1 MSGVVSDQPSGDAP
15 CGYLSTR
22 MDGTIVGVNETLL
35 GWLGYERSELI
46 GHVTFQS
53 LLAIGGRIYYETHYG
68 PLLAMQG
75 AVREIAVELVR
86 RDGTRMPA
94 LVNSDVQMGSDGRPS
109 FIHTAVFSALFRREY
124 EQELLAARRAAEES
138 EKVALE
144 ARRAAEVSERVAL
157 AARQAAEESERRLA
171 LLQDLV
177 SEFAVALNNG
187 DVVDALA
194 GTGLRAVHAVR
205 SAVWLK
211 SDDGTSLEWM
221 NGGSAPTEPRMQR
234 TMLDDPLPHAR
245 AAREGTLLVVDSDD
259 ELRRESAVA
268 ADAMVALGLGALAIV
283 PLVAGDTL
291 FGVVGFGY
299 RAASDIGTETRQLL
313 WTVARQ
319 AGQTLQRT
327 RQFEVEQQLR
337 QRAETLQLITAAL
350 AVPLDAQQI
359 AEAAADRVAATLDFD
374 RALVV
379 LPGEPPTVAGGMAA
393 VPAVTTGFTQSTVD
407 AWWHDPAP
415 LERMLGWPATE
426 GTFIARAADHPDTLD
441 GLFTGDWA
449 VAILPLR
456 VGTVA
461 LGALVLGRAGTR
473 GFPPGER
480 SFLRTF
486 ATQCAQALER
496 ARLHAETLEL
506 QREATFLVALSRRL
520 DETAGLLSRAGVL
533 VSELVPAVALGA
545 RVELVV
551 ETGRVLLA
559 AEPTGPVAGPDGAGG
574 TEARADEF
582 VDVAVRTGN
591 TTIAAQR
598 GTGPCDV
605 AVPLRARG
613 RVIGV
618 LVLGFPR
625 GSEIHRRTRFL
636 SELAASAGLAL
647 ENGRLYDQEH
657 ENAHILQRGLLSG
670 DLPRDPRVAF
680 GTWYRPAA
688 DDLEV
693 GGDWHDAFMV
703 GPNRVA
709 IVVGD
714 VVGRGIRAAATM
726 GHLRSAVRALA
737 ATDPGPAGLLERLD
751 RFVDRFEDGRMS
763 TVAYALLDL
772 DTGQLR
778 YACAGHVPPLLIEPN
793 GGERF
798 LWSGRSTPIA
808 AYTGMKPRVEAEAQL
823 KPGARLLLYT
833 DGLVERRTGNLH
845 TDLARLAGEAAAR
858 RHAPLAWLLP
868 DLGAAL
874 AQTRDDD
881 VCMLCLAYGAGPS
894 FACTVPAD
902 IVRLKSVRDELRGW
916 LVTAGVP
923 ALDRDAVLLACSEA
937 VANAIE
943 HAYGADGVGE
953 VHVSAAMLDGSV
965 ELAVHDRG
973 AWQDPDPQSD
983 RGRGLA
989 LIETVVDD
997 VTIAHD
1003 GGTTIT
1009 MRRRLQGGDRHDP
1022 A

>member
-1 MSGVVSDQPSGDAP
+1 
-15 CGYLSTR
+15 

-53 LLAIGGRIYYETHYG
+53 LLTIGGRIYYETHYG

-75 AVREIAVELVR
+75 EVREIAVELLR

-94 LVNSDVQMGSDGRPS
+94 LVNSDVQLGTDGLPS

-138 EKVALE
+138 EKAALA
-144 ARRAAEVSERVAL
+144 ARRAAEKSERVAL
-157 AARQAAEESERRLA
+157 VARRAAEDSEQRLA

-177 SEFAVALNNG
+177 SEFAIALSHG

-194 GTGLRAVHAVR
+194 GTGQRAVHAMR
-205 SAVWLK
+205 SAVWLTTE
-211 SDDGTSLEWM
+211 DGTSLEWM
-221 NGGSAPTEPRMQR
+221 NGGSAPTEPRMLR
-234 TMLDDPLPHAR
+234 TALDDPLPHAR
-245 AAREGTLLVVDSDD
+245 AAREGTLVVVDSDD
-259 ELRRESAVA
+259 ELRKESVVA
-268 ADAMVALGLGALAIV
+268 ADAMTALGLGALAIV
-283 PLVAGDTL
+283 PLAAGQTL
-291 FGVVGFGY
+291 YGVVGFGY
-299 RAASDIGTETRQLL
+299 RHASDIGAEIRQLL

-327 RQFEVEQQLR
+327 RQFEVEKQLR
-337 QRAETLQLITAAL
+337 RRAETLQLITAAL

-359 AEAAADRVAATLDFD
+359 AVVVADRVAATLDFD
-374 RALVV
+374 RTLVV
-379 LPGEPPTVAGGMAA
+379 LPGEPSNVADGMTA
-393 VPAVTTGFTQSTVD
+393 VPAATTGFPQSTVD
-407 AWWHDPAP
+407 AWWRGSAA

-426 GTFIARAADHPDTLD
+426 GTFIARAGDHPDKLD
-441 GLFTGDWA
+441 GLFSGDWA

-456 VGTVA
+456 AGAVA

-520 DETAGLLSRAGVL
+520 DETAGLLSRARVL
-533 VSELVPAVALGA
+533 VSELVPAVALSA
-545 RVELVV
+545 RVEAVV

-559 AEPTGPVAGPDGAGG
+559 AEPVAPTAGGGPDGERPGG
-574 TEARADEF
+574 AARSDEF
-582 VDVAVRTGN
+582 VDIAVRSGA
-591 TTIAAQR
+591 TTTAAR
-598 GTGPCDV
+598 SGTGECDV

-613 RVIGV
+613 RVIGA

-625 GSEIHRRTRFL
+625 GSDVHRRTRFL

-670 DLPRDPRVAF
+670 DLPRDPRATI

-798 LWSGRSTPIA
+798 LWAGRSTPIA

-845 TDLARLAGEAAAR
+845 TDLARLAGEAASR

-874 AQTRDDD
+874 AETRDDD
-881 VCMLCLAYGAGPS
+881 VCMLCLSYGAGPA

-916 LVTAGVP
+916 LVANGVP
-923 ALDRDAVLLACSEA
+923 ALDRDAVLLVCSEA

-943 HAYGADGVGE
+943 HAYGSDGVGE
-953 VHVSAAMLDGSV
+953 VHVGAAMLDGSV
-965 ELAVHDRG
+965 ELTVHDRG
-973 AWQDPDPQSD
+973 HWQDPDPNSD

-997 VTIAHD
+997 VTITRD
-1003 GGTTIT
+1003 GGTTVT
-1009 MRRRLQGGDRHDP
+1009 MRRRLQGGDGHD
-1022 A
+1022 AA